1 MEPSW
6 EKFPLAWLWTSSGG
20 RSRLEDELD
29 LSDTGGLGLDFYN
42 DNSDLRALSE
52 PGRELII
59 NLIIAIF
66 VHENNNII
74 ILHLVKFEFY
84 KSPFR
89 QFWKRLIA
97 NFFDYIFFIF
107 LRKSLHQYEGFVV
120 AEVLL

>member
-42 DNSDLRALSE
+42 DNSDLCALLE

-84 KSPFR
+84 KYPFR
-89 QFWKRLIA
+89 RFWKGFNA
-97 NFFDYIFFIF
+97 EQFDYIFFIV
-107 LRKSLHQYEGFVV
+107 LRNCLQ
-120 AEVLL
+120 

>member
-1 MEPSW
+1 M
-6 EKFPLAWLWTSSGG
+6 
-20 RSRLEDELD
+20 D

-84 KSPFR
+84 KYPFHR
-89 QFWKRLIA
+89 FWK
-97 NFFDYIFFIF
+97 NFNVEHFDYIYFIF
-107 LRKSLHQYEGFVV
+107 LRKSLRQYEGFVV